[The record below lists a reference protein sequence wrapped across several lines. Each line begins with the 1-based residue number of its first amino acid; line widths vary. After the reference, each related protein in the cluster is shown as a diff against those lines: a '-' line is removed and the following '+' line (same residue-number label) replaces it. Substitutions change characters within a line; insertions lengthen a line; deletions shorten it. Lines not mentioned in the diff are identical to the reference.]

1 MAEEINAAKL
11 GSDMWGMLGGAFMD
25 IALANG
31 LDTPAKRARLYAGF
45 IGAVGGSMAA
55 DLGIAEAAFVLD
67 MLKKANS
74 TVAREAIRLVD
85 SKAQQG
91 KGQGADA

>member
-1 MAEEINAAKL
+1 MSEVDAAQL
-11 GSDMWGMLGGAFMD
+11 GYQMWDQLGGAFME

-55 DLGIAEAAFVLD
+55 DLGVADSGFVLD
-67 MLKKANS
+67 MLKQANS
-74 TVAREAIRLVD
+74 QVGRESMHVVEGGE
-85 SKAQQG
+85 S
-91 KGQGADA
+91 